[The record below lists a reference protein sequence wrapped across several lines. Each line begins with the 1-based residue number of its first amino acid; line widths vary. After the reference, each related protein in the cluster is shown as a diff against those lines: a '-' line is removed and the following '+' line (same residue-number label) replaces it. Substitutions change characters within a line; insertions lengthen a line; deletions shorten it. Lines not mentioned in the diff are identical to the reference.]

1 MNMHLARSV
10 ETSTELREIAAVAKQ
25 MISPRLSKPII
36 TIVQDTLV
44 GVNRLTRPT
53 EFFTRREFMNLL
65 VHSKQWDGIVPAPA
79 KVDPI
84 PRWSGQQVVS
94 CLLPAIHIA
103 MGNKMWGK
111 ADAMGKKNMGKEGN
125 DQYVIIKN
133 GQIEQG
139 ILDGDVFDNAL
150 INILYNDFSPEMTVD
165 FIDGLQAVVAAYLQ
179 NAGFSVGLSDLIA
192 DEATMANIASASA
205 EQKKQLESFQ
215 LQVHMG
221 LFENSTGR
229 SNQEEFEERVFTI
242 LNKMTEKAGV
252 IGLTSLTDNNRMVS
266 MIKCG
271 SKGSNTNIAQM
282 ISLLGQQA
290 IDGRR
295 IGYGFQDRTLPHFK
309 RFDDGAAA
317 RGYIENS
324 FVKGLAPHEFFF
336 HAMTGREGL
345 IDTAVKSVT
354 GDTRIVIIENGIT
367 KMVKIGD
374 WIDALISSHPTS
386 VEHFPDEADLEMLQL
401 EVPASIP
408 TVSKFGAVT
417 WGAIA
422 AVTRHDPGDQLY
434 RVETLGGRSVIVTA
448 SKSLLVWSKIS
459 STFEQ
464 KNTPDVRVGDQLP
477 VTMSL
482 IDPPITG
489 ETIDVSK
496 YLSKKEYL
504 YGTDFHRAKEA
515 TTMAMEG
522 RERVP
527 SGWWATNNGKE
538 FTLPFK
544 NKGLFI
550 RSINRSNT
558 DNILS
563 GFVYPFS
570 TNRDGGLIPELFPM
584 TYENGIFIGLFLAE
598 GNVDVAS
605 GYVAITNNA
614 IEIRQFV
621 HEWFENNRIRTNE
634 ETHINA
640 LGGTS
645 TTVRGFSTVLAKLLD
660 KLCGHGAA
668 QKQVPAE
675 AFTGSQRFIKGILN
689 GYFSGDGYI
698 SQNSVE
704 SSSASEQLTEGIT
717 MLLSRIGIFAK
728 TFKSQLTSN
737 NIGTVLIQPSY
748 RISIRAQ
755 WAYKFALEIA
765 LLDCAKTQKLEQLRP
780 STLHRNFPTQSDC
793 VLDEI
798 VSIELISPDLYPKM
812 YDLTVPETFTFGL
825 ANGLQ
830 VYDTADSGYL
840 QRQLVK
846 AMEDLTA
853 YYDGS
858 IRDTGGLIVQFAYGD
873 DAMSSTKI
881 ENQSIGIAKMSDEEI
896 RTQFSV
902 DDARSQAFVAAVLE
916 DRDMLIR
923 NVWNRKIDNKSVK
936 SAVHLERLINTAIV
950 QHELVPTTANLV
962 TDSHVLDTLEKILA
976 RTNPANRLWAA
987 LLRFNLNPK
996 FIRAKGFTRGAF
1008 DWLAEQIMVKHLK
1021 SWVTPGEMSGILAA
1035 QSIGEPSTQMCQP
1048 KHSIILLR
1056 KITGAKNSEKE
1067 DLYMGP
1073 VGSFVDTLM
1082 ARKQADVWTT
1092 PHGED
1097 SQVLDMSADEQW
1109 AILGV
1114 GNDEKA
1120 SWRPISQVSRHPANG
1135 GLVKVTTKSG
1145 RTTTATLTH
1154 SFLRRT
1160 TNGIA
1165 EVKGADLCVGQ
1176 RIPVATR
1183 QPESPDAL
1191 TVYRG
1196 IPMDYEF
1203 GWIVGIYLADG
1214 SLSASTVSICKIA
1227 PVVEERIRAFAATF
1241 EWPVSVRH
1249 YKGAFGPSKNTTIT
1263 SKHLRDV
1270 LLDLCKTGSFDK
1282 CLSAPIVHANK
1293 RFIAGL
1299 LSGYFDGDGN
1309 VNAARQ
1315 QIRASSRSEKLIR
1328 DVARLLPVCGIFGTI
1343 CEERSVRIP
1352 GAVQYTLNILRKHA
1366 GRFETEIGLHLPEKA
1381 AALRQIVQYEEC
1393 GEHHARDDIDMIPE
1407 LGDVIAE
1414 TGRLLKMPGQSRTYG
1429 RFAKKE
1435 AIGRRTL
1442 EKYIAEFEAVRVPEE
1457 AAATVAT
1464 NLAILR
1470 SAVESDVIWDEITA
1484 LERLDDPHEL
1494 VYDFTVPGND
1504 SFMVDDSIFVHNTLN
1519 SVDWDTEIL
1528 IAKDGQIVA
1537 PRIGEFIDDY
1547 IETCDPERVQRLPND
1562 QLYVALDDGHDW
1574 KAVSCDEK
1582 GRVQWTKLEAITKH
1596 PVVNEDGTNTIL
1608 EVTLKSGRT
1617 VKATKG
1623 LSFLRFSHEK
1633 KEFEV
1638 TRGSDLEIGDKL
1650 PVANTLATD
1659 DLPAMNTVDL
1669 RTVLSPKEWLF
1680 GTEVTRAIAALRDAD
1695 AAGNR
1700 HWFSHANGHA
1710 FTVPYA
1716 RSDSFRDAFIHGG
1729 NMHATNIRAGFV
1741 YPKKLWNKISQ
1752 IPDQIPLTREFG
1764 FFCGAF
1770 VSEGSCSTT
1779 QIQITNNEDAFLAPI
1794 RTLLDTWEI
1803 GHHTVSGTREIQKTG
1818 IKGHT
1823 QTLVIHSTLLTAV
1836 MKSMFGK
1843 ISYEKT
1849 LPDWVLQAPDA
1860 FIKGLVDGYVSGDG
1874 HVAKAGGVVVSSV
1887 SEPLMIRFAAI
1898 MSRFGIFGSHR
1909 SSVPPIGKFDSVS
1922 RHYTFRI
1929 TNSSARTFGKHFTLT
1944 LPQKQSTLETFRSQ
1958 VARACSWKTL
1968 NDVTLDPIVTIT
1980 ECAPKGGKVYDLTVA
1995 ETRNFMSLNCVVHRD
2010 TFHLAGVA
2018 GKSGMTRGVPRLKE
2032 LFKVTQNPKATGL
2045 TIFMR
2050 PDIRNSKE
2058 DARRLAQTLEFT
2070 LLRDVVTTCR
2080 IYYDPR
2086 DSETLIAEDQEWL
2099 SFFAE
2104 FERDTSDEQPTS
2116 PWILRMELDREK
2128 MFNKNITMEEISA
2141 VIRAAYPMDVPLSYT
2156 DHNAST
2162 MVLRIRMLATNDA
2175 QSNALDQLTEIK
2187 SLQTKLLQQTLIRGL
2202 PGLRSVSF
2210 RKLSKETEDEIC
2222 ELDPE
2227 TGTYKPVDQFV
2238 LETYGTNFIDAAIH
2252 PDVDGLRLTSNHIHD
2267 IYDNLGIEAACR
2279 MLYREI
2285 MTLFEQASA
2294 QVNYRHVSLLCD
2306 AMCNRGRMMP
2316 VDRYGVNKK
2325 KTGPLAKASFE
2336 QTEVLM
2342 LNAAMYGELDPITG
2356 VSANIMTGQP
2366 IRGGT
2371 AFAQILLDERML
2383 VDLLATAPAERRTI
2397 ESAPAFSQGDI
2408 TQMLNRSETPGCR
2421 TVDLQAMLPAPIQG
2435 LETVDEMPELEIHM
2449 VDDASNMYDQEA

>member
-1 MNMHLARSV
+1 MCDFQNISPKWYLKIIRKTEMNMHLARSV

-65 VHSKQWDGIVPAPA
+65 VHSKHWDGIVPAPA
-79 KVDPI
+79 KMDPT

-345 IDTAVKSVT
+345 IDTAVK
-354 GDTRIVIIENGIT
+354 
-367 KMVKIGD
+367 
-374 WIDALISSHPTS
+374 
-386 VEHFPDEADLEMLQL
+386 
-401 EVPASIP
+401 
-408 TVSKFGAVT
+408 
-417 WGAIA
+417 
-422 AVTRHDPGDQLY
+422 
-434 RVETLGGRSVIVTA
+434 
-448 SKSLLVWSKIS
+448 
-459 STFEQ
+459 
-464 KNTPDVRVGDQLP
+464 
-477 VTMSL
+477 
-482 IDPPITG
+482 
-489 ETIDVSK
+489 
-496 YLSKKEYL
+496 
-504 YGTDFHRAKEA
+504 
-515 TTMAMEG
+515 
-522 RERVP
+522 
-527 SGWWATNNGKE
+527 
-538 FTLPFK
+538 
-544 NKGLFI
+544 
-550 RSINRSNT
+550 
-558 DNILS
+558 
-563 GFVYPFS
+563 
-570 TNRDGGLIPELFPM
+570 
-584 TYENGIFIGLFLAE
+584 
-598 GNVDVAS
+598 
-605 GYVAITNNA
+605 
-614 IEIRQFV
+614 
-621 HEWFENNRIRTNE
+621 
-634 ETHINA
+634 
-640 LGGTS
+640 
-645 TTVRGFSTVLAKLLD
+645 
-660 KLCGHGAA
+660 
-668 QKQVPAE
+668 
-675 AFTGSQRFIKGILN
+675 
-689 GYFSGDGYI
+689 
-698 SQNSVE
+698 
-704 SSSASEQLTEGIT
+704 
-717 MLLSRIGIFAK
+717 
-728 TFKSQLTSN
+728 
-737 NIGTVLIQPSY
+737 
-748 RISIRAQ
+748 
-755 WAYKFALEIA
+755 
-765 LLDCAKTQKLEQLRP
+765 
-780 STLHRNFPTQSDC
+780 
-793 VLDEI
+793 
-798 VSIELISPDLYPKM
+798 
-812 YDLTVPETFTFGL
+812 
-825 ANGLQ
+825 
-830 VYDTADSGYL
+830 TADSGYL

-962 TDSHVLDTLEKILA
+962 TDSHVLDTLENILA

-1008 DWLAEQIMVKHLK
+1008 DWLAEQIVVKHLK

-1035 QSIGEPSTQMCQP
+1035 QSIGEPSTQMSQS

-1082 ARKQADVWTT
+1082 TRKQADVWAT

-1097 SQVLDMSADEQW
+1097 SQVLDMPADEQW

-1165 EVKGADLCVGQ
+1165 EVKGADLRVGQ

-1214 SLSASTVSICKIA
+1214 CFHNNIVSICKIA

-1249 YKGAFGPSKNTTIT
+1249 YKGAYGPGKDTIIA

-1366 GRFETEIGLHLPEKA
+1366 GRFETEIGFHLPEKA
-1381 AALRQIVQYEEC
+1381 AALREIVQYEEC

-1442 EKYIAEFEAVRVPEE
+1442 EKYIAEFEAARVPEE

-1470 SAVESDVIWDEITA
+1470 SAAASDVIWDEITA
-1484 LERLDDPHEL
+1484 LERLEDPHEL

-1623 LSFLRFSHEK
+1623 LSFLTLCGDTI
-1633 KEFEV
+1633 V
-1638 TRGSDLEIGDKL
+1638 GLRGSDLKVGDCI
-1650 PVANTLATD
+1650 PISNTLAIHELETFD
-1659 DLPAMNTVDL
+1659 HFNV
-1669 RTVLSPKEWLF
+1669 RTILNPREWLF
-1680 GTEVTRAIAALRDAD
+1680 GSDVATALAALRVAD
-1695 AAGNR
+1695 ESGVR
-1700 HWFSHANGHA
+1700 HWFSHANGKD
-1710 FTVPYA
+1710 FTVPYS
-1716 RSDSFRDAFIHGG
+1716 RSDAFREAFANEKHSHYDKI
-1729 NMHATNIRAGFV
+1729 MPGFV
-1741 YPKKLWNKISQ
+1741 YPKKLWTKISQ
-1752 IPDQIPLTREFG
+1752 IPDSIPLTSEFG
-1764 FFCGAF
+1764 FFCGAYVAEGC
-1770 VSEGSCSTT
+1770 VSCT
-1779 QIQITNNEDAFLAPI
+1779 QVQITNNDDAFLSPI
-1794 RTLLDTWEI
+1794 RKLMDSWEV
-1803 GHHTVSGTREIQKTG
+1803 GHHTVNKDVFIENTQIR
-1818 IKGHT
+1818 GHT
-1823 QTLVIHSTLLTAV
+1823 QTLVIHSTLLSAIMTALFGA
-1836 MKSMFGK
+1836 KSNA
-1843 ISYEKT
+1843 KT
-1849 LPDWVLQAPDA
+1849 FPTWVLQASDTYV
-1860 FIKGLVDGYVSGDG
+1860 KGFVDGYVSGDG
-1874 HVAKAGGVVVSSV
+1874 TISKNKTISMSSI
-1887 SEPLMIRFAAI
+1887 SRDLITRLSALFA
-1898 MSRFGIFGSHR
+1898 RFGIFTTM
-1909 SSVPPIGKFDSVS
+1909 SSRTPSIRLFNHVSELHTLFIPIKFSYKFS
-1922 RHYTFRI
+1922 QL
-1929 TNSSARTFGKHFTLT
+1929 FTLT
-1944 LPQKQSTLETFRSQ
+1944 LASKQARLNIINSDSSECTLRRTEY
-1958 VARACSWKTL
+1958 V
-1968 NDVTLDPIVTIT
+1968 DVVLDPVDKIKEV
-1980 ECAPKGGKVYDLTVA
+1980 APIKGHVYDLTV
-1995 ETRNFMSLNCVVHRD
+1995 EGTRNFTTLSMICQKD

-2175 QSNALDQLTEIK
+2175 QSNVLDQLTEIK

-2421 TVDLQAMLPAPIQG
+2421 TVDLQAMLPAPIRG